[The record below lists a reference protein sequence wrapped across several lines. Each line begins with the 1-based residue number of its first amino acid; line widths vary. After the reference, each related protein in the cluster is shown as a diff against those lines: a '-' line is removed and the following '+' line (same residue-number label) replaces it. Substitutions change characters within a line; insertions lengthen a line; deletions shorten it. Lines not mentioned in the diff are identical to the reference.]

1 MFMSQDRSFGKYVA
15 LVLPAVMI
23 ASMLLMTNVSSAI
36 PSSNPVAGQSS
47 STPLWGFQ
55 GAYMNYSSAQANNTP
70 PSNLSSITPP
80 WLHDGYYANYTF
92 IEYFGEEVMSGNYNI
107 SIFYVNPSLTNYSA
121 RNVAIIKV
129 YALRLGMTY
138 SNSTTYSNNTSITTN
153 EEFRF
158 SGYTNNSFPALTSS
172 ALYFMDSGF
181 SLIPGATIKSGVSF
195 TALGKIVMS
204 DEFIMNNSTS
214 NMRYYASY
222 GSGLI
227 LSVSGNGSGISFN
240 TQISAT
246 NVPVSASPPFTLGM
260 RTSTSYTK
268 YEITSLASN
277 GNFTVGVTGNVNP
290 FSGNSATGP
299 FNGTLTNPEG
309 LPVLNLTDLNKFNAG
324 EVPPDFITNETPT
337 VQTNVTI
344 TVAAG
349 TFVADKISF
358 GNTTFHVKIYFDT
371 TSGVAIM
378 FDMNFSGQVSG
389 YNMTMNFNMSLS
401 STNIPMA
408 PSGYGFL
415 AGSVAPSGAVLVVDG
430 AIVPVYNGMY
440 NVSLEPGNYY
450 LSATMNGFQGK
461 VYNVNVSAGK
471 TTHENVLLT
480 SISNSVTLSGHVTPI
495 GSSVLVNGYM
505 ANVNATGYYSI
516 SVSSG
521 KYTVSAYHE
530 GYFPMSKNLSITS
543 SMTVNFNLKKE
554 PATANSSMVRN
565 GTAATGY
572 NVTVS
577 GLVNGNGLVSV
588 NFTATTN
595 GTLTVSIP
603 YTDMKNATITEIL
616 NSSVY
621 INGAMDKNFS
631 ITLTSNYTVILT
643 VYNLSGDPTLYWTY
657 SPSAVLPPP
666 SSPTSPPTSLL
677 EDGIAIAAIVVVVA
691 LIGVV
696 MARRKKQSNR

>member
-15 LVLPAVMI
+15 LVLPALMI
-23 ASMLLMTNVSSAI
+23 VSMLLMTNVSSAI
-36 PSSNPVAGQSS
+36 PSTNPVATPSS

-55 GAYMNYSSAQANNTP
+55 GAYMNYSNVQATNAP
-70 PSNLSSITPP
+70 PSNLSSITPS
-80 WLHDGYYANYTF
+80 WLLIGSYANYTF
-92 IEYFGEEVMSGNYNI
+92 NEYYEGVSIMSGNYNV
-107 SIFYVNPSLTNYSA
+107 SIFYVNASSMSYSA
-121 RNVAIIKV
+121 KTVTVEKISS
-129 YALRLGMTY
+129 TY
-138 SNSTTYSNNTSITTN
+138 DNSTTYSNNTSITINDAFT
-153 EEFRF
+153 F
-158 SGYTNNSFPALTSS
+158 SGYTNNSFPALASS

-195 TALGKIVMS
+195 TALGKTIKS
-204 DEFIMNNSTS
+204 DEFIMENSTS
-214 NMRYYASY
+214 NLSYYASY

-227 LSVSGNGSGISFN
+227 LNVSGNGSGTSFSM
-240 TQISAT
+240 QISAT
-246 NVPVSASPPFTLGM
+246 NVPVSAPPPFTLGM

-268 YEITSLASN
+268 YEITSLANSA
-277 GNFTVGVTGNVNP
+277 FTVGIAGNANP
-290 FSGNSATGP
+290 FGGNSTAKS
-299 FNGTLTNPEG
+299 FNGTFNNPEG
-309 LPVLNLTDLNKFNAG
+309 LPVLNLTDLNKLNAR
-324 EVPPDFITNETPT
+324 EAPPLFTNETPT

-349 TFVADKISF
+349 TFVADEISIE
-358 GNTTFHVKIYFDT
+358 NTTFHVKIYFDAI
-371 TSGVAIM
+371 SGVAIM
-378 FDMNFSGQVSG
+378 FDMNFSGLAFG
-389 YNMTMNFNMSLS
+389 HNMTMNFNMSLS
-401 STNIPMA
+401 STNVPMA
-408 PSGYGFL
+408 PTGYGFL
-415 AGSVAPSGAVLVVDG
+415 AGSVTPSGAVLVVNG
-430 AIVPVYNGMY
+430 IIVPVYNGTY

-480 SISNSVTLSGHVTPI
+480 PISNSVTLSGHVTPA

-516 SVSSG
+516 SVPTG

-530 GYFPMSKNLSITS
+530 GYFPMSRNLTITS
-543 SMTVNFNLKKE
+543 SMTVNFYLMKE
-554 PATANSSMVRN
+554 PAKANSSIVRN

-603 YTDMKNATITEIL
+603 YTDMKNATIAEIL

-621 INGAMDKNFS
+621 INGARDKNFS

-666 SSPTSPPTSLL
+666 SSPTSPPSSLL

-691 LIGVV
+691 IIGVV

>member
-15 LVLPAVMI
+15 LVLPAVLI
-23 ASMLLMTNVSSAI
+23 VSMLLMTNVSSAI
-36 PSSNPVAGQSS
+36 PSTNPVAAPSS

-55 GAYMNYSSAQANNTP
+55 GAYMNYSDVQANDTP
-70 PSNLSSITPP
+70 PSNLNSTTPY
-80 WLHDGYYANYTF
+80 WLSNGSYANYTF
-92 IEYFGEEVMSGNYNI
+92 NEYHQGVSIMSGNYNV
-107 SIFYVNPSLTNYSA
+107 SIFYVNPSSTSYSA
-121 RNVAIIKV
+121 KTTTVEKISSMYN
-129 YALRLGMTY
+129 
-138 SNSTTYSNNTSITTN
+138 NSTTYSNNTSITINDAFT
-153 EEFRF
+153 F
-158 SGYTNNSFPALTSS
+158 SGYTNNSFPALASS

-195 TALGKIVMS
+195 TALDKAIKS
-204 DEFIMNNSTS
+204 DEFIMNSTTS
-214 NMRYYASY
+214 NMSYYASY

-227 LSVSGNGSGISFN
+227 LNISGNGSGGSFN

-246 NVPVSASPPFTLGM
+246 NVPVSEQPPFTLGM

-290 FSGNSATGP
+290 FFGNSTARS
-299 FNGTLTNPEG
+299 FNGTFNKPTFPA
-309 LPVLNLTDLNKFNAG
+309 LNATDLIQMNEGIAPPLFNNT
-324 EVPPDFITNETPT
+324 VTTPT
-337 VQTNVTI
+337 VQKSVKI

-349 TFVADKISF
+349 TFVADEISIE
-358 GNTTFHVKIYFDT
+358 NTTFHVKIYFDA

-378 FDMNFSGQVSG
+378 FDMNLSVPVFGL
-389 YNMTMNFNMSLS
+389 NMTVNFNMSLS
-401 STNIPMA
+401 STNVPMT
-408 PSGYGFL
+408 PTGDGFL
-415 AGSVAPSGAVLVVDG
+415 AGSVTPSGAVLVVNG
-430 AIVPVYNGMY
+430 AIVPVINGMY
-440 NVSLEPGNYY
+440 NLSLKPGSYY

-461 VYNVNVSAGK
+461 VYNVNVSEGK

-480 SISNSVTLSGHVTPI
+480 PISDSVTLSGHVTPT

-516 SVSSG
+516 SVPTG

-530 GYFPMSKNLSITS
+530 GYFPMSRNLSITS
-543 SMTVNFNLKKE
+543 SMNVNFNLMKE
-554 PATANSSMVRN
+554 PATANSSKIRN
-565 GTAATGY
+565 STIATGY
-572 NVTVS
+572 NVTVF

-603 YTDMKNATITEIL
+603 YTDMKNATIAEIL

-621 INGAMDKNFS
+621 INGARDKNFS

>member
-1 MFMSQDRSFGKYVA
+1 MFMSQDRTFGKYVA
-15 LVLPAVMI
+15 LVLPALMI
-23 ASMLLMTNVSSAI
+23 VSMLLMTNVSSAI
-36 PSSNPVAGQSS
+36 PSTNPVAGPSS

-55 GAYMNYSSAQANNTP
+55 GAYMNYSNVQTTNAP
-70 PSNLSSITPP
+70 PSNLSSITPS
-80 WLHDGYYANYTF
+80 WLSNGSYANYTF
-92 IEYFGEEVMSGNYNI
+92 SMSSLGVNVHGNSNI
-107 SIFYVNPSLTNYSA
+107 SISYVNASSMSYSGK
-121 RNVAIIKV
+121 VVVDEIIS
-129 YALRLGMTY
+129 GTY
-138 SNSTTYSNNTSITTN
+138 HNSSTPFANTTIAMN
-153 EEFRF
+153 EEFAF
-158 SGYTNNSFPALTSS
+158 SVLTNSTSTFPALSPQT
-172 ALYFMDSGF
+172 LYYMDSGF
-181 SLIPGATIKSGVSF
+181 MPPIKNVTISSGVSF
-195 TALGKIVMS
+195 TALGKTIKS
-204 DEFIMNNSTS
+204 DEFIMENSTS
-214 NMRYYASY
+214 NLSYYASY

-227 LSVSGNGSGISFN
+227 LNVSGNGSGTSFSM
-240 TQISAT
+240 QISAT
-246 NVPVSASPPFTLGM
+246 NVPVSAPPPFTLGM

-268 YEITSLASN
+268 YEITSLAN
-277 GNFTVGVTGNVNP
+277 GAFTVGITGNANP
-290 FSGNSATGP
+290 FGGNSTTKS
-299 FNGTLTNPEG
+299 FNGTFNNPEG
-309 LPVLNLTDLNKFNAG
+309 LFVLNLTDLNKLNAR
-324 EVPPDFITNETPT
+324 EAPPLFTNETPT

-349 TFVADKISF
+349 TFVADEISIE
-358 GNTTFHVKIYFDT
+358 NTTFHVKIYFDA

-378 FDMNFSGQVSG
+378 FDMNFSGLAFG
-389 YNMTMNFNMSLS
+389 HNMTMNFSMSLS

-415 AGSVAPSGAVLVVDG
+415 AGSVTPSGAVLVVNG
-430 AIVPVYNGMY
+430 IIVPVYNGTY

-461 VYNVNVSAGK
+461 VYNVNVSEGK

-480 SISNSVTLSGHVTPI
+480 PISNSVTLSGHVTPT

-516 SVSSG
+516 SVPTG

-530 GYFPMSKNLSITS
+530 GYFPMSRNLTITS
-543 SMTVNFNLKKE
+543 SMTVNFNLMKE
-554 PATANSSMVRN
+554 PAKANSSMVRN

-603 YTDMKNATITEIL
+603 YTDMKNATIAEIL

-621 INGAMDKNFS
+621 INGARDKNFS